1 MYGELLKLA
10 NGLESIASDLENG
23 YINYRAAVGTSEQG
37 EIFFLLGDKI
47 YQELDK
53 QNKNYSVGFGASDEI
68 REMFGL
74 PPVNREDN
82 TNEKKPTDV
91 DDPDNKDEEG
101 NHGGGY
107 GDGDVFGS
115 NDAIYDRDENT
126 HIKYGQVLDA
136 YYQIMTNS
144 NYTEE
149 EKKAI
154 QSYFEILYRGLE
166 EEKGE

>member
-1 MYGELLKLA
+1 MFELPL
-10 NGLESIASDLENG
+10 
-23 YINYRAAVGTSEQG
+23 
-37 EIFFLLGDKI
+37 
-47 YQELDK
+47 
-53 QNKNYSVGFGASDEI
+53 
-68 REMFGL
+68 
-74 PPVNREDN
+74 VNREDN
-82 TNEKKPTDV
+82 TSEKKPNDAGDTEE
-91 DDPDNKDEEG
+91 DEKEG
-101 NHGGGY
+101 NQGGGY

-115 NDAIYDRDENT
+115 NDAIYDREQGT